1 MKKLPRVWRP
11 ASGDFAVREPDL
23 PRHSLVVALSTHLL
37 ARLAGLGAD

>member
-1 MKKLPRVWRP
+1 MKKLPRDGRP
-11 ASGDFAVREPDL
+11 ASDEFAEQEPDL